1 MYWYLYLYLYI
12 YICIS
17 YILLYIYIYIYYIK
31 IKQFK
36 SVIPEFDR
44 HIHSIFHRQGTC
56 ASAAA
61 PGQGGSKKFGAGF
74 TRFSW
79 PSNLIYQP
87 KNEYTYIYIYTYNHI
102 YIIYMYICSKKVDM
116 CLNQTWNWLIKWS
129 NHMFKGN
136 VTPGGWWSWGGWHI
150 V

>member
-1 MYWYLYLYLYI
+1 MISISISISI
-12 YICIS
+12 YIHM
-17 YILLYIYIYIYYIK
+17 YIIHPIVYLHIYIYYIK

-87 KNEYTYIYIYTYNHI
+87 KNEYTYIYI
-102 YIIYMYICSKKVDM
+102 
-116 CLNQTWNWLIKWS
+116 
-129 NHMFKGN
+129 
-136 VTPGGWWSWGGWHI
+136 
-150 V
+150 

>member
-1 MYWYLYLYLYI
+1 MSACIDIYI
-12 YICIS
+12 YIYIYTYVYHTSYCIS
-17 YILLYIYIYIYYIK
+17 TYIYIYYIK
-31 IKQFK
+31 INQFK

-61 PGQGGSKKFGAGF
+61 PGQSGSKKFGAGF

-87 KNEYTYIYIYTYNHI
+87 KNEYTFIYI
-102 YIIYMYICSKKVDM
+102 
-116 CLNQTWNWLIKWS
+116 
-129 NHMFKGN
+129 
-136 VTPGGWWSWGGWHI
+136 
-150 V
+150 

>member
-1 MYWYLYLYLYI
+1 MYIIHPIVYLH
-12 YICIS
+12 
-17 YILLYIYIYIYYIK
+17 IYIYYIK

-87 KNEYTYIYIYTYNHI
+87 KNEYTYIYIYI
-102 YIIYMYICSKKVDM
+102 YI
-116 CLNQTWNWLIKWS
+116 
-129 NHMFKGN
+129 
-136 VTPGGWWSWGGWHI
+136 
-150 V
+150 